1 MRNNKLKVLCVMEHC
16 GLGGGAE
23 RLIVSLLPEFR
34 KLNID
39 VEVVTLFNWP
49 QDIGYELEEKGFLVH
64 RLNVS
69 HRWAFY
75 EALYK
80 LNGLIVKNDYNL
92 LWGHLFFANLYALL
106 SKMFVRNIKGIV
118 SLHSP
123 GYAQLQNI
131 GFKATFYK
139 LIEKYVGAVFAD
151 AKVAVSNAVAEDY
164 MKGLHW
170 SDIDVVYNGVPTIR
184 LPKPINNKRKIE
196 IRSNYAVGTEDFL
209 IVTPSRFVPDKG
221 HSCLFKAL
229 NILKAKHAWC
239 PRVICPGHGQLLSF
253 LKDLS
258 VKLGIN
264 QHVVFIEPV
273 PQKDLF
279 DLIMASD
286 VVAIPSLREPFG
298 IAAAE
303 AMALEKPSILTKV
316 DGFIELIGD
325 SDSAVMI
332 PPNDPESLS
341 DSIWILYQNP
351 SHRMELG
358 IRAKKR
364 IVENFDISI
373 CAEKWADIFFFVYKG
388 NS

>member
-1 MRNNKLKVLCVMEHC
+1 MSNSKINILCVMENC

-23 RLIVSLLPEFR
+23 RLIVSLLPELR
-34 KLNID
+34 KLNVD
-39 VEVVTLFNWP
+39 VEVVTLFSWP
-49 QDIGYELEEKGFLVH
+49 QEIASELEEKGFVVH

-69 HRWAFY
+69 HKWAFY

-80 LNGLIVKNDYNL
+80 LNKLIVKNDYNL
-92 LWGHLFFANLYALL
+92 VWGQLFFGNLYALL
-106 SKMFVRNIKGIV
+106 SKMFVRNVKSIAT
-118 SLHSP
+118 LHSP

-131 GFKATFYK
+131 GFKAGVYK
-139 LIEKYVGAVFAD
+139 LIDKHVGAVFAD

-164 MKGLHW
+164 MKALCW
-170 SDIDVVYNGVPTIR
+170 PDIDVVYNGVPTAS

-196 IRSNYAVGTEDFL
+196 IRSNYDVDPEEFL
-209 IVTPSRFVPDKG
+209 IVTPSRFVPNKG
-221 HSCLFKAL
+221 HACLLKAL
-229 NILKAKHAWC
+229 NILNAKHAWC
-239 PRVICPGHGQLLSF
+239 PRVICPGQGPILSS

-264 QHVVFIEPV
+264 QHIVFIEPV

-286 VVAIPSLREPFG
+286 VVALPSLREPFG
-298 IAAAE
+298 ISAAE
-303 AMALEKPSILTKV
+303 AMALEKSTIVSKV
-316 DGFIELIGD
+316 DGFMELIGD

-341 DSIWILYQNP
+341 DSIRMLYQNP
-351 SHRMELG
+351 AHRTELG
-358 IRAKKR
+358 IKANKR

-373 CAEKWADIFFFVYKG
+373 CAEKWADIFWRVHKG
-388 NS
+388 NR